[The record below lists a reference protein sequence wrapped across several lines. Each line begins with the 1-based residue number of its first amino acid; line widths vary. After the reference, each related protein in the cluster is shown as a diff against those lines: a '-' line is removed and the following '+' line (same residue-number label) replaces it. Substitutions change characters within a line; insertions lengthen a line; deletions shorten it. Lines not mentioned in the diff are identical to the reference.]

1 MILTRTRLTV
11 ALALGRWSAL
21 RGYNPDMRRR
31 VFTIAAALS
40 ALLFVVTGVLW
51 PVSYFTDPETLCGG
65 MR

>member
-1 MILTRTRLTV
+1 
-11 ALALGRWSAL
+11 
-21 RGYNPDMRRR
+21 MRRR